1 MSAMESQIIGVL
13 IVYSTVVRVQ
23 IKENIKAPRHWP
35 LCGEFTRDRWIPRTK
50 GQLIIVSTNN
60 QMIIAQTLR
69 AWANLKWYSFCL
81 FVVVSQSLWRRV
93 VWELPGYFRLIFH
106 ICVTRFNNSVT
117 HELSVTIRFIL
128 CETII
133 ACFLLGRLFNSLTA
147 RIVLVGKFW
156 YVGSC

>member
-1 MSAMESQIIGVL
+1 MHLANLLCKHKILRWCHDSLLCKTLLRDYEYNTIGCYDSNANVVFVL
-13 IVYSTVVRVQ
+13 YYDGQQLFRV
-23 IKENIKAPRHWP
+23 
-35 LCGEFTRDRWIPRTK
+35 F
-50 GQLIIVSTNN
+50 
-60 QMIIAQTLR
+60 AQAASLG
-69 AWANLKWYSFCL
+69 NLKWYSFCL

-93 VWELPGYFRLIFH
+93 GWELPGYFRLIFH
-106 ICVTRFNNSVT
+106 SCVTRFNNSVT

-147 RIVLVGKFW
+147 GIVLVGKFW